1 RADPDVVNAAKKHAT
16 LIPGAAIVH
25 HADSFALIRGGRL
38 DYSILGGLQVAPNGD
53 IANWKVPGQ
62 KGGGGVG
69 GAMDLAVGARNVLV
83 MMRHQD
89 KAGASKLVTSGT
101 FPLTAVNTV
110 TRVYTELGVFECAGD
125 AFIMRDCAPG
135 IGRDELAQRT
145 DAALRFPSR
154 STARPHKNQGDTI
167 MIRTLCLALCLFSA
181 AVCAA
186 PFPSKPI
193 NLIVPYPPGGA
204 VDPIA
209 RLYAE
214 KISQNWG
221 VPVFVLNRPGAG
233 TTIGLNQAAKAEPD
247 GYTVVLATA
256 SITSNAPLYRSLP
269 YDTLK
274 DFTYLSMAGMI
285 PLAITANPRTPVN
298 SLDELVDRLKRQPG
312 SLTYSSS
319 GNGTIIHLGGELFK
333 SLAGVDMVHVPYKG
347 SGPSVMA
354 GVAGEVDL

>member
-1 RADPDVVNAAKKHAT
+1 
-16 LIPGAAIVH
+16 
-25 HADSFALIRGGRL
+25 
-38 DYSILGGLQVAPNGD
+38 
-53 IANWKVPGQ
+53 
-62 KGGGGVG
+62 
-69 GAMDLAVGARNVLV
+69 
-83 MMRHQD
+83 
-89 KAGASKLVTSGT
+89 
-101 FPLTAVNTV
+101 
-110 TRVYTELGVFECAGD
+110 
-125 AFIMRDCAPG
+125 
-135 IGRDELAQRT
+135 
-145 DAALRFPSR
+145 
-154 STARPHKNQGDTI
+154 

-221 VPVFVLNRPGAG
+221 VPVVVLNRPGAG

-354 GVAGEVDL
+354 GVAGEVDLTFDSVFLMGPQVQVGKLKYIAVASAKRLKSLPEVPAIGEKYPGYFVTSWVGFMGPAGIPRDIADAWAKEIARVAALPDVSERLASLGVESVSSTPREFSTFVESEIRKWEKVVHDAQIPPVQ

>member
-1 RADPDVVNAAKKHAT
+1 
-16 LIPGAAIVH
+16 
-25 HADSFALIRGGRL
+25 
-38 DYSILGGLQVAPNGD
+38 
-53 IANWKVPGQ
+53 
-62 KGGGGVG
+62 
-69 GAMDLAVGARNVLV
+69 
-83 MMRHQD
+83 
-89 KAGASKLVTSGT
+89 
-101 FPLTAVNTV
+101 
-110 TRVYTELGVFECAGD
+110 
-125 AFIMRDCAPG
+125 
-135 IGRDELAQRT
+135 
-145 DAALRFPSR
+145 
-154 STARPHKNQGDTI
+154 

-221 VPVFVLNRPGAG
+221 VPVVVLNRPGAG

-298 SLDELVDRLKRQPG
+298 SLDELVDRLKQQPG

-354 GVAGEVDL
+354 GVAGEVDLTFDSVFLMGPQVQAGKLKYIAVASAKRLKSLPEVPAIGEKYPGYFVTSWVGFMGPAGIPRDIADAWAKEIARVAALPDVSERLASLGVESVSSTPREFSSFVESEIRKWEKVVHDAQIPPVQ

>member
-1 RADPDVVNAAKKHAT
+1 
-16 LIPGAAIVH
+16 
-25 HADSFALIRGGRL
+25 
-38 DYSILGGLQVAPNGD
+38 
-53 IANWKVPGQ
+53 
-62 KGGGGVG
+62 
-69 GAMDLAVGARNVLV
+69 
-83 MMRHQD
+83 
-89 KAGASKLVTSGT
+89 
-101 FPLTAVNTV
+101 
-110 TRVYTELGVFECAGD
+110 
-125 AFIMRDCAPG
+125 
-135 IGRDELAQRT
+135 
-145 DAALRFPSR
+145 
-154 STARPHKNQGDTI
+154 

-181 AVCAA
+181 ALSAA

-221 VPVFVLNRPGAG
+221 VPVVVLNRPGAG

-354 GVAGEVDL
+354 GVAGEVDLTFDSVFLMGPQVQAGKLKYIAVASAKRLKSLPEVPAIGEKYPGYFVTSWVGFMGPAGIPRDIADAWAKEIARVAALPDVSERLASLGVESVSSTPREFSSFVESEIRKWEKVVHDAQIPPVQ

>member
-1 RADPDVVNAAKKHAT
+1 
-16 LIPGAAIVH
+16 
-25 HADSFALIRGGRL
+25 
-38 DYSILGGLQVAPNGD
+38 
-53 IANWKVPGQ
+53 
-62 KGGGGVG
+62 
-69 GAMDLAVGARNVLV
+69 
-83 MMRHQD
+83 
-89 KAGASKLVTSGT
+89 
-101 FPLTAVNTV
+101 
-110 TRVYTELGVFECAGD
+110 
-125 AFIMRDCAPG
+125 
-135 IGRDELAQRT
+135 
-145 DAALRFPSR
+145 
-154 STARPHKNQGDTI
+154 

-221 VPVFVLNRPGAG
+221 VPVVVLNRPGAG

-247 GYTVVLATA
+247 GDTVVLATA

-354 GVAGEVDL
+354 GVAGEVDLTFDSVFLMGPQVQAGKLKYIAVASAKRLKSLPEVPAIGEKYPGYFVTSWVGFMGPAGIPRDIADAWAKEIARVAALPDVSERLASLGVESVSSTPREFSSFVESEIRKWEKVVHDAQIPPVQ

>member
-1 RADPDVVNAAKKHAT
+1 
-16 LIPGAAIVH
+16 
-25 HADSFALIRGGRL
+25 
-38 DYSILGGLQVAPNGD
+38 
-53 IANWKVPGQ
+53 
-62 KGGGGVG
+62 
-69 GAMDLAVGARNVLV
+69 
-83 MMRHQD
+83 
-89 KAGASKLVTSGT
+89 
-101 FPLTAVNTV
+101 
-110 TRVYTELGVFECAGD
+110 
-125 AFIMRDCAPG
+125 
-135 IGRDELAQRT
+135 
-145 DAALRFPSR
+145 
-154 STARPHKNQGDTI
+154 

-221 VPVFVLNRPGAG
+221 VPVIVLNRPGAG

-354 GVAGEVDL
+354 GVAGEVDLTFDSVFLMNPQVQAGKLKYIAVASAKRLQSLPDVPAISEKYPGYFVTSWVGFMGPAGIPQDIADAWAKEIARVAALPDVSDRLASLGVESVSSTPREFAAFVESEIRKWEKVVRDARIPPVQ

>member
-1 RADPDVVNAAKKHAT
+1 
-16 LIPGAAIVH
+16 
-25 HADSFALIRGGRL
+25 
-38 DYSILGGLQVAPNGD
+38 
-53 IANWKVPGQ
+53 
-62 KGGGGVG
+62 
-69 GAMDLAVGARNVLV
+69 
-83 MMRHQD
+83 
-89 KAGASKLVTSGT
+89 
-101 FPLTAVNTV
+101 
-110 TRVYTELGVFECAGD
+110 
-125 AFIMRDCAPG
+125 
-135 IGRDELAQRT
+135 
-145 DAALRFPSR
+145 
-154 STARPHKNQGDTI
+154 

-221 VPVFVLNRPGAG
+221 VPVIVLNRPGAG

-354 GVAGEVDL
+354 GVAGEVDLTFDSVFLMNPQVQAGKLKYIAVASAKRLKSLPDVPAISEKYPGYFVTSWVGFMGPAGIPQDIADTWAKEIARVAALPDVSDRLASLGVESVSSTPREFAAFVESEIRKWEKVVRDARIPPVQ

>member
-1 RADPDVVNAAKKHAT
+1 
-16 LIPGAAIVH
+16 
-25 HADSFALIRGGRL
+25 
-38 DYSILGGLQVAPNGD
+38 
-53 IANWKVPGQ
+53 
-62 KGGGGVG
+62 
-69 GAMDLAVGARNVLV
+69 
-83 MMRHQD
+83 
-89 KAGASKLVTSGT
+89 
-101 FPLTAVNTV
+101 
-110 TRVYTELGVFECAGD
+110 
-125 AFIMRDCAPG
+125 
-135 IGRDELAQRT
+135 
-145 DAALRFPSR
+145 
-154 STARPHKNQGDTI
+154 

-221 VPVFVLNRPGAG
+221 VPVVVLNRPGAG

-354 GVAGEVDL
+354 GVAGEVDLTFDSVFLMGPQVQAGKLKYIAVASAKRLKSLPEVPAIGEKYPGYFVTSWVGFMGPAGIPRDIADAWAKEIARVAALPDVSERLASLGVESVSSTPREFSSFVESEIRKWEKVVHDAQIPPVQ

>member
-1 RADPDVVNAAKKHAT
+1 
-16 LIPGAAIVH
+16 
-25 HADSFALIRGGRL
+25 
-38 DYSILGGLQVAPNGD
+38 
-53 IANWKVPGQ
+53 
-62 KGGGGVG
+62 
-69 GAMDLAVGARNVLV
+69 
-83 MMRHQD
+83 
-89 KAGASKLVTSGT
+89 
-101 FPLTAVNTV
+101 
-110 TRVYTELGVFECAGD
+110 
-125 AFIMRDCAPG
+125 
-135 IGRDELAQRT
+135 
-145 DAALRFPSR
+145 
-154 STARPHKNQGDTI
+154 

-221 VPVFVLNRPGAG
+221 VPVVVLNRPGAG

-354 GVAGEVDL
+354 GVAGEVDLTFDSVFLMGPQVQAGKLKYIAVASAKRLKSLPEVPAIGEKYPGYFVTSWVGFMGPAGIPRDIADAWAKEIARVAALPDVSERLASLGVESVSSTPREFSTFVESEIRKWEKVVHDAQIPPVQ

>member
-1 RADPDVVNAAKKHAT
+1 
-16 LIPGAAIVH
+16 
-25 HADSFALIRGGRL
+25 
-38 DYSILGGLQVAPNGD
+38 
-53 IANWKVPGQ
+53 
-62 KGGGGVG
+62 
-69 GAMDLAVGARNVLV
+69 
-83 MMRHQD
+83 
-89 KAGASKLVTSGT
+89 
-101 FPLTAVNTV
+101 
-110 TRVYTELGVFECAGD
+110 
-125 AFIMRDCAPG
+125 
-135 IGRDELAQRT
+135 
-145 DAALRFPSR
+145 
-154 STARPHKNQGDTI
+154 

-181 AVCAA
+181 AACAA

-221 VPVFVLNRPGAG
+221 VPVIVLNRPGAG

-354 GVAGEVDL
+354 GVAGEVDLTFDSVFLINPQVQAGKLKYIAVASAKRLKSLPDVPAISEKYPGYFVTSWVGFMGPAGIPQDIADAWAKEIARVAALPDVSDRLASLGVESVSSTPREFAAFVESEIRKWEKVVRDARIPPVQ